1 MGIYTYVL
9 LHMQRSC
16 LTNHIPN
23 FTESER
29 MARKLEEIHARYDR
43 AVLETKS
50 LAEDKERF
58 EIEARKYRNQLDHA
72 RLSLDNTYESETR
85 LRQELEF
92 SKKDLAKFQVC
103 IINTYSILKITF
115 FKKITANMY
124 VYITSG

>member
-1 MGIYTYVL
+1 MGMYTYVL

-115 FKKITANMY
+115 FKKITANMN